1 MVLVRVSKGAFKQR
15 CLEDIVGSRA
25 RRYLHLIAGAV
36 MCWAFTD
43 CDASA
48 QPVVNVYPITETEET
63 VFSWARDRCDNEHIP
78 DSPARAFRSADGKV
92 FLFASHYTNQPLS
105 GNDLRSVIADCK
117 LRFEAGMEP
126 DPQRYNAK
134 VWLQTFYTDDGKT
147 IFSIGS
153 SDYHGTWFNVCANPP
168 KENNKCWW
176 SALVLA
182 VSHDGGRTFTTSTP
196 PEHVIARAPHKFS
209 VELGPPA
216 GFFTS
221 SNIIKKDGWYYTLVF
236 TFGYK
241 EQTRGNCLMRTKDL
255 ASTTSWSAWDGI
267 DYSTKF
273 ISPLKP
279 ETEHPE
285 HYRCRTVD
293 KLQEPIRSLLWHEPS
308 SQYIAI
314 FSTPV
319 RLKDG
324 DGEYVRVHFRFS
336 TSSDLLRWS
345 DPKDIIAFDSPH
357 SCKKGIAAVAYPSII
372 DPRSNDPNF
381 GTIQDSGFLYFTR
394 FNAVKQCRMTMD
406 RDLVRIPIR
415 IQ

>member
-1 MVLVRVSKGAFKQR
+1 MLGVVTRISILMLFYCIINGELLLDQ
-15 CLEDIVGSRA
+15 SRA
-25 RRYLHLIAGAV
+25 IAANIAIVASEGPEQV
-36 MCWAFTD
+36 VFRWATD
-43 CDASA
+43 K
-48 QPVVNVYPITETEET
+48 
-63 VFSWARDRCDNEHIP
+63 CDNDHIP
-78 DSPARAFRSADGKV
+78 DSPARAFKNAENQII
-92 FLFASHYTNQPLS
+92 FFATHYTNQPLV
-105 GNDLRSVIADCK
+105 GRSFDTLTPDCSHRFIAH
-117 LRFEAGMEP
+117 MNPEP
-126 DPQRYNAK
+126 DKFDARI
-134 VWLQTFYTDDGKT
+134 WLQTFYTEDGNT
-147 IFSIGS
+147 VYSIGS
-153 SDYHGTWFNVCANPP
+153 SDYHGTWFNVCVNAPKDNP
-168 KENNKCWW
+168 KCWW

-182 VSHDGGRTFTTSTP
+182 VSDDGGKTFTMSTP
-196 PEHVIARAPHKFS
+196 PAHVVARLPHRFS
-209 VELGPPA
+209 LDPGPPA

-255 ASTTSWSAWDGI
+255 ASTSSWSVWDGTK
-267 DYSTKF
+267 YSTKF
-273 ISPLKP
+273 ISPDKP
-279 ETEHPE
+279 EAEHPE
-285 HYRCRTVD
+285 NYRCRPVE
-293 KLQEPIRSLLWHEPS
+293 KLQEPIRSLLWHERS

-319 RLKDG
+319 RFKDG

-336 TSSDLLRWS
+336 TSSNLLRWS

-372 DPRSNDPNF
+372 DPRSNDSNF

-394 FNAVKQCRMTMD
+394 FNAVSHCRMTMD